1 MKRRKVVRF
10 TPLFHENGAC
20 TEEAERSEISGNLDP
35 FASAAETERW
45 ELVGAAMETL
55 SSKDR
60 QLIEL
65 RYFQGLSAPEVAR
78 NLGMTSGAVRTRA
91 CRIIKKLK
99 DFVKIQ
105 CEETTPAF

>member
-1 MKRRKVVRF
+1 
-10 TPLFHENGAC
+10 
-20 TEEAERSEISGNLDP
+20 
-35 FASAAETERW
+35 
-45 ELVGAAMETL
+45 METL

-105 CEETTPAF
+105 CEETALDIETGKDLTQDRGDTPPSVPYE